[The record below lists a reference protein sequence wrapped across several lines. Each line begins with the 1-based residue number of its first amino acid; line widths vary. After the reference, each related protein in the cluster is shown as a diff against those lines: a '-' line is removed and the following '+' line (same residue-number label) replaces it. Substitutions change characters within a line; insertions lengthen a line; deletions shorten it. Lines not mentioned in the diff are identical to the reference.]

1 MSYCANELIS
11 NSDPTDHYA
20 PQTHLQPSL
29 GAGKIVIYDY
39 LGLPVI
45 TCFLGLPV
53 ITCFLFL
60 YRFLEDSVN
69 KSMWKTLGMFV
80 SLNLKSKTQ
89 FFFTLVN
96 LLCVHCLILDIHVM
110 LLTPVKTRY
119 LLTSIM

>member
-1 MSYCANELIS
+1 MVKADWRMSYCANELIS

-29 GAGKIVIYDY
+29 GAGKIVIYDN
-39 LGLPVI
+39 
-45 TCFLGLPV
+45 LGLPV

-89 FFFTLVN
+89 FFF
-96 LLCVHCLILDIHVM
+96 
-110 LLTPVKTRY
+110 
-119 LLTSIM
+119 